1 MQNGYV
7 ICTPDFA
14 YVLCLSQDGQGFKMH
29 SVRSASS
36 LNKAMCL
43 HDLTEAKN
51 VLKRIRNSEQF
62 QSIVQNVEIH
72 NVARIYKNFF

>member
-1 MQNGYV
+1 MQSGYV
-7 ICTPDFA
+7 ICTPDLQR
-14 YVLCLSQDGQGFKMH
+14 VLCLSPDGQGFRLLRVGTA
-29 SVRSASS
+29 SV

-51 VLKRIRNSEQF
+51 VLKRIRNSGEF
-62 QSIVQNVEIH
+62 ESVVKDVEIH